1 MQAAL
6 KQLKE
11 HAKHLIKTE
20 PESDHLSLMRN
31 KAGELSIDL
40 DVKDA
45 DLLLYLDDAERSLN
59 PSKVYRR
66 GEQLEASEPTFLLDG
81 LIQLGET
88 NLIVGQPKVG
98 KSSFMVG
105 FAAALRDQRQMFLGR
120 EVALP
125 SQRMPVLLFGT
136 DQSVGNWLHFL
147 RREGIA
153 DESQAIDLDF
163 FCDIDAS
170 NDYNFTKE
178 GLKAMR
184 AEIDQHQFPLVI
196 IDSLNSMMEPTG
208 MEENNSRYAQPIR
221 NAIRELRKT
230 GATLVIIHHARKT
243 PTTWDWITECRGSSS
258 IAGTISW
265 GFLMRW
271 VSQEEEGLMRVDRR
285 VGFAGKGRGSGESG
299 GVMGEYLSEG
309 GWTYLDGLEAAQQVE
324 RMGQKIMGL
333 GGVRQQVF
341 DYLTMRSELGAA
353 VTSDE
358 LATELNKTR
367 SAMNRELR
375 ILKGTGLVRVTG
387 AVETGSRPTQ
397 LWLIS
402 PAAQMFLSGSSR
414 GTEGGF
420 SAFSASFANK
430 SVKDKEINSRNEEQ
444 PWEKNMPI
452 GSPVELLRGSEWQN
466 GWLVHEHTS
475 AGLITAVKT
484 GDPQTRINNLRPDLD
499 VRPCETPFKA
509 AAEPEPD
516 VRSEEPHVSDLW

>member
-1 MQAAL
+1 MAFTPSDSVATQR
-6 KQLKE
+6 
-11 HAKHLIKTE
+11 IKTKE
-20 PESDHLSLMRN
+20 RHDLLRQEAQEIIQSHPDDQWMPLLRSA
-31 KAGELSIDL
+31 AGELELDL

-45 DLLLYLDDAERSLN
+45 ELQKLLDDAERSLN

-105 FAAALRDQRQMFLGR
+105 FAAALRDRREKYLGR
-120 EVALP
+120 DIALP
-125 SQRMPVLLFGT
+125 NERMPVLLFGT

-265 GFLMRW
+265 GF
-271 VSQEEEGLMRVDRR
+271 
-285 VGFAGKGRGSGESG
+285 
-299 GVMGEYLSEG
+299 
-309 GWTYLDGLEAAQQVE
+309 
-324 RMGQKIMGL
+324 
-333 GGVRQQVF
+333 
-341 DYLTMRSELGAA
+341 
-353 VTSDE
+353 
-358 LATELNKTR
+358 
-367 SAMNRELR
+367 
-375 ILKGTGLVRVTG
+375 
-387 AVETGSRPTQ
+387 
-397 LWLIS
+397 
-402 PAAQMFLSGSSR
+402 
-414 GTEGGF
+414 
-420 SAFSASFANK
+420 
-430 SVKDKEINSRNEEQ
+430 
-444 PWEKNMPI
+444 
-452 GSPVELLRGSEWQN
+452 
-466 GWLVHEHTS
+466 
-475 AGLITAVKT
+475 
-484 GDPQTRINNLRPDLD
+484 
-499 VRPCETPFKA
+499 
-509 AAEPEPD
+509 
-516 VRSEEPHVSDLW
+516 

>member
-1 MQAAL
+1 M
-6 KQLKE
+6 
-11 HAKHLIKTE
+11 
-20 PESDHLSLMRN
+20 
-31 KAGELSIDL
+31 
-40 DVKDA
+40 
-45 DLLLYLDDAERSLN
+45 
-59 PSKVYRR
+59 
-66 GEQLEASEPTFLLDG
+66 
-81 LIQLGET
+81 
-88 NLIVGQPKVG
+88 
-98 KSSFMVG
+98 
-105 FAAALRDQRQMFLGR
+105 
-120 EVALP
+120 
-125 SQRMPVLLFGT
+125 LLFGT

-324 RMGQKIMGL
+324 RIGKKIMEL
-333 GGVRQQVF
+333 GGVRATVF
-341 DYLTMRSELGAA
+341 DYTHKRCEAGHHVDVCVEEIANSLSKQE
-353 VTSDE
+353 
-358 LATELNKTR
+358 
-367 SAMNRELR
+367 SAIARELR
-375 ILKGTGLVRVTG
+375 ALKKQGSCTGCEKGGEARLLALGSTRYGVDGCRPFERRRSRICCSGCFFLRERQKNILID
-387 AVETGSRPTQ
+387 SR
-397 LWLIS
+397 
-402 PAAQMFLSGSSR
+402 R
-414 GTEGGF
+414 
-420 SAFSASFANK
+420 K
-430 SVKDKEINSRNEEQ
+430 EQ
-444 PWEKNMPI
+444 PWEKKMPI
-452 GSPVELLRGSEWQN
+452 GSFDENCFARANGRTA
-466 GWLVHEHTS
+466 GWLIT
-475 AGLITAVKT
+475 GL
-484 GDPQTRINNLRPDLD
+484 QTER
-499 VRPCETPFKA
+499 
-509 AAEPEPD
+509 
-516 VRSEEPHVSDLW
+516 